1 MAVYPSRQVGAG
13 RIRPRE
19 DPQTH
24 GLGTTTSDRIRRA
37 VPLRQIRS
45 TAVWKISNIRSSRI
59 VLSFRSVYLIA
70 MITLRQLRYLSALA
84 KHGHFGRAA
93 EACSVTQ
100 PALSMQIRDLERML
114 GVAVV
119 ERRPGEVMLTDVG
132 REIASRGEDVLTA
145 SRDLVDFARHRS
157 GLLTGRLT
165 LGVIPSLAPYLL
177 PRILPGLQTRFPEL
191 RLELRETQTWQL
203 VEDIKSGALDA
214 AMLALPVGEP
224 DIDTLTLFEDLFLLA
239 VPSSDP
245 REETARVAVEDIDQS
260 RLILLE
266 DGHCL
271 RDQALAFCATAR
283 GGSGA
288 NSTAMAFAASSLS
301 TVMQMVASGY
311 GVTLIPQ
318 IAADVE
324 RRDDRVKF
332 LRLEDPQPGRTIG
345 LAFRRTSP
353 RKADFA
359 ALGEVVK
366 ESVDGE
372 SQSSSLRANGSV
384 QSPLDDRLL
393 GMTTTG
399 AHRGSVIANKKGG

>member
-1 MAVYPSRQVGAG
+1 
-13 RIRPRE
+13 
-19 DPQTH
+19 
-24 GLGTTTSDRIRRA
+24 
-37 VPLRQIRS
+37 
-45 TAVWKISNIRSSRI
+45 
-59 VLSFRSVYLIA
+59 

-93 EACSVTQ
+93 EACAVTQ

-119 ERRPGEVMLTDVG
+119 ERRPGEAMLTDIG
-132 REIASRGEDVLTA
+132 REITSRGEDILTA

-177 PRILPGLQTRFPEL
+177 PRILPTLQTRFPEL
-191 RLELRETQTWQL
+191 RLELRETQTRQL

-214 AMLALPVGEP
+214 AMLALPVDEP
-224 DIDTLTLFEDLFLLA
+224 GIDTMTLFEDLFLLA
-239 VPSSDP
+239 VPASDP
-245 REETARVAVEDIDQS
+245 RQENARVAAEDIDQD

-271 RDQALAFCATAR
+271 RDQALAFCATAA
-283 GGSGA
+283 GGR
-288 NSTAMAFAASSLS
+288 TAGGGGTAFGASSLN
-301 TVMQMVASGY
+301 TVMQMVAGGY

-324 RRDDRVKF
+324 RRDERVKF
-332 LRLEDPQPGRTIG
+332 LRLENPEPGRSIG

-353 RKADFA
+353 RKADFV
-359 ALGEVVK
+359 ALGETVK
-366 ESVDGE
+366 
-372 SQSSSLRANGSV
+372 QSLGSRAPERRRPA
-384 QSPLDDRLL
+384 SPRLP
-393 GMTTTG
+393 
-399 AHRGSVIANKKGG
+399 SD